1 MEELIKIIC
10 IGNFTNDK
18 GNHGRRYSHE
28 QIRVL
33 DWKDFK
39 FLYESLQLN

>member
-1 MEELIKIIC
+1 MEELIRIIC
-10 IGNFTNDK
+10 IGNFTNDM
-18 GNHGRRYSHE
+18 GNNGRRYSHE

-39 FLYESLQLN
+39 FCMNPHS